1 MSNILILSRADLDKV
16 LAQGDPKVA
25 NEIIDLMQKTF
36 EKFSQG
42 QADER
47 FALEAQ
53 SPQRISVS
61 TESHKVLFMP
71 SRLDTTT
78 AIKIVSVPTKEG
90 LSGLPATI
98 LVLDESTGSVQAVMN
113 AGALTAVRTAA
124 GKKKKNVIFSLLQAL
139 KIYLFLGSGLATRLY
154 ANPESKNL
162 VVFGAGA
169 QGRSHVDMMI
179 AVRPSLERVAIWN
192 RGEKRRVELIEELKR
207 DYPTRTF
214 VSANERLEEE
224 VKEADIVC
232 TCTNATEPV
241 LFGQWLKEG
250 VHLNCV
256 GSYRMDMHEVDAET
270 IKRAEVIV
278 VDSVDA
284 CAHEAGELV
293 KSSKPEDW
301 LEMGHIS
308 LKQMKTEQDRTKIT
322 LFKSVGIS
330 VQDSAIAG
338 LMVAHAKK
346 DGLGNVVPF

>member
-1 MSNILILSRADLDKV
+1 M
-16 LAQGDPKVA
+16 
-25 NEIIDLMQKTF
+25 
-36 EKFSQG
+36 
-42 QADER
+42 
-47 FALEAQ
+47 
-53 SPQRISVS
+53 
-61 TESHKVLFMP
+61 
-71 SRLDTTT
+71 
-78 AIKIVSVPTKEG
+78 
-90 LSGLPATI
+90 
-98 LVLDESTGSVQAVMN
+98 
-113 AGALTAVRTAA
+113 
-124 GKKKKNVIFSLLQAL
+124 
-139 KIYLFLGSGLATRLY
+139 
-154 ANPESKNL
+154 
-162 VVFGAGA
+162 FGAGA